1 MHLLTDFLLE
11 IIMTDNEIREHLFE
25 LNKLVAALIKNK
37 SNNLKV
43 ENINKESIE
52 NAASK
57 YQNFLHALQTQSDED
72 KRQAFQFYTDFS
84 SLFNEQYEYYEKI
97 RLNFLLNIQNKTE
110 NDKIRIIAFS
120 SPSKEEEEIAFHQ
133 VVIQIA
139 ETLSNESLSIDD
151 VKENIAESA
160 FYLAEYYTFQ
170 KEFVFAEKYCFLA
183 ITHLET
189 IKSTENYFEDLFLY
203 QKSCGLLGAL
213 YSKQKKWQAAEI
225 YYQKSV
231 DYSFN
236 RYDEKKNIRY
246 LSYISHFIK
255 LIETHVKLVK
265 FNKQQEHSHRLINI
279 LHDLT
284 MIKIANAESDNN
296 KEEITALLFNIMTA
310 YTRMHNFPCSACQ
323 KALYRLIIEALNS
336 HCCLTPQYLKE
347 LIELK
352 EEVLSPLKFQNTL
365 YKGFKTLV
373 NFLLW
378 GNKYYS
384 KNFFPND
391 IGQMVLEQLTAISI
405 EVNEFQLL
413 YTQLI
418 NSNSIFHGMALEI
431 LYLKSTVAELKEEN
445 TLLKAT
451 INNPQNEKDDK
462 MFVPLKN
469 SHEQNYAE
477 QKTPL
482 SKKQKLERFNKIGN
496 M

>member
-1 MHLLTDFLLE
+1 M
-11 IIMTDNEIREHLFE
+11 
-25 LNKLVAALIKNK
+25 
-37 SNNLKV
+37 
-43 ENINKESIE
+43 
-52 NAASK
+52 
-57 YQNFLHALQTQSDED
+57 
-72 KRQAFQFYTDFS
+72 
-84 SLFNEQYEYYEKI
+84 
-97 RLNFLLNIQNKTE
+97 
-110 NDKIRIIAFS
+110 
-120 SPSKEEEEIAFHQ
+120 
-133 VVIQIA
+133 
-139 ETLSNESLSIDD
+139 
-151 VKENIAESA
+151 
-160 FYLAEYYTFQ
+160 
-170 KEFVFAEKYCFLA
+170 
-183 ITHLET
+183 
-189 IKSTENYFEDLFLY
+189 
-203 QKSCGLLGAL
+203 
-213 YSKQKKWQAAEI
+213 
-225 YYQKSV
+225 
-231 DYSFN
+231 
-236 RYDEKKNIRY
+236 
-246 LSYISHFIK
+246 
-255 LIETHVKLVK
+255 
-265 FNKQQEHSHRLINI
+265 
-279 LHDLT
+279 
-284 MIKIANAESDNN
+284 
-296 KEEITALLFNIMTA
+296 
-310 YTRMHNFPCSACQ
+310 
-323 KALYRLIIEALNS
+323 
-336 HCCLTPQYLKE
+336 
-347 LIELK
+347 IELK

-482 SKKQKLERFNKIGN
+482 SKKQKLEHFNKIGN